1 MSKNKKQPLEP
12 SLLEIELCQIA
23 PSKTNP
29 RKSFDAE
36 SIKDLSESMKANGL
50 IQPITLRMDA
60 DGFEIVAGERRFR
73 AAQLL
78 KWERIPA
85 IVREVSDE
93 KMLEIQILE
102 NLQRE
107 DVSPIDESIAFKS
120 LLKNESLEW
129 LCAKIHK
136 SKKYVSDRLKL
147 RDLKVTAQVLVELGK
162 LPLGYA
168 IVISKLENNMQ
179 VKVLN
184 RLFTMIDFE
193 DSERNSE
200 ADFQEAIPTMGLSAL
215 KDYIDD
221 SFIDLSRVPFR
232 LDIDELNMRMAC
244 IDCPKRTCNQQLL
257 FADITEEDKCTDRIC
272 FDEKIKRHLDMS
284 IQKAK
289 DQYGKVL
296 MGASDAMSSSG
307 IVVGGKRA
315 EHISDKPGKGLVPVV
330 VNKVERWSNAQLG
343 KVVWVP
349 DPAIVA
355 KEKKA
360 ERKGPTKAEEYNAMY
375 GPRLA
380 EIISK
385 VHKSPAISAGH
396 VVGLVAKKLLMYVG
410 ITDAIVMANACG
422 IDTKISSD
430 SAYEFCQGLEY
441 TEREELK
448 DKITTMILEDL
459 SDNMVLMI
467 YALSDTIGEWGEDDN
482 EIDNMYDFN
491 LNQLLQAINYK

>member
-1 MSKNKKQPLEP
+1 MSKSKKQPLEP
-12 SLLEIELCQIA
+12 SLLEIELIQIA

-29 RKSFDAE
+29 RKSFDND
-36 SIKDLSESMKANGL
+36 SIKDLAESMKANGL

-107 DVSPIDESIAFKS
+107 DVSPIDEANAFQS
-120 LLKNESLEW
+120 LLKKESLEW

-147 RDLKVTAQVLVELGK
+147 RDLHVTAQVLVALGK
-162 LPLGYA
+162 LPLSYA
-168 IVISKLENNMQ
+168 IVISKLEMEMQ
-179 VKVLN
+179 IKVLN
-184 RLFTMIDFE
+184 RLFHGIDFE
-193 DSERNSE
+193 DSEENTE
-200 ADFQEAIPTMGLSAL
+200 ADYQEAIPTMGLSAL
-215 KDYIDD
+215 KDLIDD

-272 FDEKIKRHLDMS
+272 YDEKIKRHLDMS

-289 DQYGKVL
+289 DEHGKVL
-296 MGASDAMSSSG
+296 LGSADPNSSQG
-307 IVVGGKRA
+307 LIVGGKRP
-315 EHISDKPGKGLVPVV
+315 EKVYDKPGKGLVPVV
-330 VNKVERWSNAQLG
+330 VNKVERWSSAQLG

-349 DPAIVA
+349 DPSVVA

-396 VVGLVAKKLLMYVG
+396 VVGLIAKKLLMRVS

-422 IDTKISSD
+422 IDTNISSD
-430 SAYEFCQGLEY
+430 SAYEFAHGLEY

-448 DKITTMILEDL
+448 DKISTMILEDL
-459 SDNMVLMI
+459 SDNMVLMM
-467 YALSDTIGEWGEDDN
+467 YALSENIGEWSDDDA
-482 EIDNMYDFN
+482 EIENMYDFN
-491 LNQLLQAINYK
+491 LNQLLKAINYK